1 MITEKAIHELV
12 VDPEFKNLIRP
23 LFKQEYL
30 QLEQNLI
37 SDGCRDPLTT
47 WHGVIIDGHNRYELC
62 RKHLIPFSVE
72 EMEFECKEEVIAWI
86 CANQLGRRNLT
97 EETRK
102 YLIGMQYESEKIVNS
117 KKMPLVSISMLA
129 KTVPSLKSASIRS
142 R

>member
-47 WHGVIIDGHNRYELC
+47 WHGIIIDGHNRYELC
-62 RKHLIPFSVE
+62 RKHQIPFSVE
-72 EMEFECKEEVIAWI
+72 EMEFECKEEVIAWDL
-86 CANQLGRRNLT
+86 CKSTWPEESHRGNT
-97 EETRK
+97 EVLDW
-102 YLIGMQYESEKIVNS
+102 YAI
-117 KKMPLVSISMLA
+117 
-129 KTVPSLKSASIRS
+129 
-142 R
+142 